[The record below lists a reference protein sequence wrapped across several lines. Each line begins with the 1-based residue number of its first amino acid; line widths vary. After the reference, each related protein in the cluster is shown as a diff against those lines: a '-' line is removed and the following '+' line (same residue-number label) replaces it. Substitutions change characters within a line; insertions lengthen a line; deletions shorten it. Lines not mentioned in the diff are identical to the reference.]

1 MCLGKQ
7 KWICCRSWLTKA
19 WSNVMSPSTER
30 FHKWNHYFR
39 LHCYDFFFLQGT
51 ALPPLL
57 SAPLKY
63 VQLIPHSCLGFAL
76 ETLSAGPCPSVL
88 PTPAWV
94 GPFNKWYQ
102 GLLSVIWISME
113 SIPREYFKTNVV
125 SCKSKSCLELTPIC
139 IEFWSFSSSILK
151 QKRVR
156 GGERFHSFQ
165 LPINSRVMTLCLA
178 FNSVCWVPP
187 PSWKKYSLTL
197 LWEAP
202 GWKA

>member
-1 MCLGKQ
+1 MQIKLYLQGGRNCPPLFCHTWLCMVGKRTKSVLFWFLSLRDSPGERFVSMCLGKQ
-7 KWICCRSWLTKA
+7 KQICCRSWLRKA

-30 FHKWNHYFR
+30 FHKWNHHYFR
-39 LHCYDFFFLQGT
+39 LHCYDFFLQGT

-102 GLLSVIWISME
+102 GLLSNIWISME
-113 SIPREYFKTNVV
+113 NIPREYF
-125 SCKSKSCLELTPIC
+125 
-139 IEFWSFSSSILK
+139 
-151 QKRVR
+151 
-156 GGERFHSFQ
+156 
-165 LPINSRVMTLCLA
+165 
-178 FNSVCWVPP
+178 
-187 PSWKKYSLTL
+187 
-197 LWEAP
+197 
-202 GWKA
+202 